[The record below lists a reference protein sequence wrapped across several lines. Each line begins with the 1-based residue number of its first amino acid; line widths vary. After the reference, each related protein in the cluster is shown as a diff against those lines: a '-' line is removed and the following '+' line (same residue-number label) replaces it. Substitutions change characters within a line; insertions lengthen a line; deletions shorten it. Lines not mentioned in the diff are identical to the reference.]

1 MRHPGGCI
9 GGKTNS
15 CRPCMNKAPVD
26 VVKTGG
32 SGVLR
37 VAEQMRMRSTPN
49 CTNRVEP
56 DGRTLISIPVSS
68 LVRVRVH
75 GASRPVAPWGTGRPS
90 RPDSGG
96 TGPVTSRIM
105 SVDLESN
112 VLSAVSGRT
121 MRRDGFTSRRF
132 LRTFS
137 AARHRGTRF
146 VIRVL
151 LREVIII
158 DDNDKYKHACPYCCE
173 AGVLGH
179 QRHPKQRSL

>member
-1 MRHPGGCI
+1 
-9 GGKTNS
+9 
-15 CRPCMNKAPVD
+15 
-26 VVKTGG
+26 
-32 SGVLR
+32 
-37 VAEQMRMRSTPN
+37 MRMRSTELHES
-49 CTNRVEP
+49 CNRMDELYP
-56 DGRTLISIPVSS
+56 GLVSCP
-68 LVRVRVH
+68 R
-75 GASRPVAPWGTGRPS
+75 ASPWCESPRCALGHRTGRPS

>member
-37 VAEQMRMRSTPN
+37 VAEPRCECGAPN
-49 CTNRVEP
+49 CTNRVT
-56 DGRTLISIPVSS
+56 GWTNSIPVSS

>member
-37 VAEQMRMRSTPN
+37 VAEPRCECGAPN

-56 DGRTLISIPVSS
+56 DGGPELYPGLVSCPRAS
-68 LVRVRVH
+68 PWCESPRCALGH
-75 GASRPVAPWGTGRPS
+75 GAPEPARFGA
-90 RPDSGG
+90 GG

-146 VIRVL
+146 ARNT
-151 LREVIII
+151 RFTSRG
-158 DDNDKYKHACPYCCE
+158 DNY
-173 AGVLGH
+173 
-179 QRHPKQRSL
+179 RR